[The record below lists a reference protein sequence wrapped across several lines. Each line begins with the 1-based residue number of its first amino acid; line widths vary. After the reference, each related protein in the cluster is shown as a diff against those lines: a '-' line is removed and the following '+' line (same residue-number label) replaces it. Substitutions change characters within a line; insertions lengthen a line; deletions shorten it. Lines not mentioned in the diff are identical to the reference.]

1 MKKRIPKKYLKV
13 WIAFVNIN
21 AEDRSGSAII
31 VMPNNGEKKHIA
43 YKEEIDELRETI
55 TQLQN
60 RIEELENKNK

>member
-1 MKKRIPKKYLKV
+1 MFDLEGRSRAVTMEHECFDNQHY
-13 WIAFVNIN
+13 VNIN

-55 TQLQN
+55 A
-60 RIEELENKNK
+60 